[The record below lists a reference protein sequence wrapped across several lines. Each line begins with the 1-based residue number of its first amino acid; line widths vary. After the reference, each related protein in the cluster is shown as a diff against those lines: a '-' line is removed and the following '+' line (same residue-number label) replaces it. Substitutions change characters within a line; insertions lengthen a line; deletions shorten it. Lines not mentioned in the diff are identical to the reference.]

1 MPAAPRWWE
10 RRIGARVHLS
20 LFGIRIGTGHTMY
33 RIHHDSTDTDASDSD
48 SEEVASDDQ
57 SAPLR
62 PITSSVSHGKNEIS
76 SSSSPSHERSD
87 THASGVKDASDLMSM
102 IQSAMTVQK

>member
-1 MPAAPRWWE
+1 MAAIVKLTAPTV
-10 RRIGARVHLS
+10 GAR
-20 LFGIRIGTGHTMY
+20 I
-33 RIHHDSTDTDASDSD
+33 DAVLMAEDAVAQESD

>member
-62 PITSSVSHGKNEIS
+62 LPI
-76 SSSSPSHERSD
+76 
-87 THASGVKDASDLMSM
+87 ASLREGHDRVFLFGRRR
-102 IQSAMTVQK
+102 T